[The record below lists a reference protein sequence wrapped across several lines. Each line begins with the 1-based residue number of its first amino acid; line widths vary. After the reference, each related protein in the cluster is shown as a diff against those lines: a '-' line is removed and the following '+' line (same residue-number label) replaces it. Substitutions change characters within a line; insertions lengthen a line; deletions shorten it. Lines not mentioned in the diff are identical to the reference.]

1 MIKKPIILLAD
12 EPTGSL
18 DDNTADVVFKNIT
31 DLSKQ
36 NKTLTLIATHNTK
49 FMDKLDVCLRIEKEN

>member
-18 DDNTADVVFKNIT
+18 DDNTADVVFKYIT

-36 NKTLTLIATHNTK
+36 NNTLTLIATHNTK
-49 FMDKLDVCLRIEKEN
+49 FIDKLDICFKD